1 MISVTPSKATLNRTA
16 GLAGYR
22 RRGVPAVLFR
32 EVSMT
37 VLLDPTSERSPTI
50 RPRLARPERLDGLT
64 IGLLDIA
71 KPRGD
76 VFLDRLEERLNERGL
91 ATRRYKK
98 PTNTRPAP
106 VPLQQ
111 QIATEVNL
119 VIEGLSD

>member
-1 MISVTPSKATLNRTA
+1 
-16 GLAGYR
+16 
-22 RRGVPAVLFR
+22 
-32 EVSMT
+32 MT
-37 VLLDPTSERSPTI
+37 VLLDPTSERSPTL
-50 RPRLARPERLDGLT
+50 RPRLPRPDSIDGLT

-76 VFLDRLEERLNERGL
+76 VFLDRLDERLRGRGI
-91 ATRRYKK
+91 AVRRYKK